1 MLAETNLEQNEAQK
15 QNEDICANLSFP
27 MSARFLFLATLLVM
41 GAGVGR
47 AVAMSLCRLAGLLRG
62 EVGRSTGQ

>member
-1 MLAETNLEQNEAQK
+1 MLAETNLKHNEAQEQNE
-15 QNEDICANLSFP
+15 DVLTFPFP
-27 MSARFLFLATLLVM
+27 MSARFLSLDILLVTD
-41 GAGVGR
+41 AGVGR